1 MIKYNEFLFF
11 FKGENLMSIA
21 FKEIAKG
28 VKLLCIKNEKFKTN
42 CLKVDFYLPINE
54 FFPAQKVLAY
64 LMGQTSKEYN
74 TIKKFNSKVEGL
86 YDMDFDTAI
95 SSVGEKIKINFSAE
109 FLDDRFT
116 LDGKSIAEE
125 AVDFIIEILKNPN
138 CEDDKFD
145 EDATQREIKFTLE
158 RIKAEK
164 NDKKAYALSRLR
176 QLMCKDEPF
185 GIDREKLEE
194 DVAHLDS
201 KMLFDAYEDMLKS
214 STVVITASG
223 SLDEKMIE
231 NKFTE
236 FVNNIEN
243 RNPAKL
249 ETLFIEKAD
258 KIRYFKENMDVSQA
272 KMVIG
277 MRTGMRDKDDDYVAY
292 RVMTDIFGGGPYS
305 RLFLNVREKM
315 SLCYYCGARLLRD
328 KGIIF
333 VQSGVEEENYE
344 KALKEILNQLEIM
357 KNGEFTDE
365 DFNSSIIALSDA
377 FKGVGDSP
385 VAECVFYGSQAFDDQ
400 VVTGQEFAE
409 KIKSVTREQVVNCA
423 KRVTI
428 DSVYL
433 LAGEGANN
441 E

>member
-1 MIKYNEFLFF
+1 
-11 FKGENLMSIA
+11 MSIA
-21 FKEIAKG
+21 FKEIANG

-64 LMGQTSKEYN
+64 LIGQTSKKYN

-86 YDMDFDTAI
+86 YDMDFDTSI

-138 CEDDKFD
+138 CEDGKFD
-145 EDATQREIKFTLE
+145 ENATQREIKFTLE

-185 GIDREKLEE
+185 GIDREKLED

-231 NKFTE
+231 DKFTD
-236 FVNNIEN
+236 FVNSIDN
-243 RNPAKL
+243 RQPAKL
-249 ETLFIEKAD
+249 DTVFVEKANE
-258 KIRYFKENMDVSQA
+258 IRYFKEKMDVSQA

-277 MRTGMRDKDDDYVAY
+277 MRTGMRDKNDDYVAY

-333 VQSGVEEENYE
+333 IQSGVEEENYE

-400 VVTGQEFAE
+400 VVTGKEFAE
-409 KIKSVTREQVVNCA
+409 KIKSVTREQVINCA
-423 KRVTI
+423 KRVTV

-433 LAGEGANN
+433 LAGEGADN

>member
-1 MIKYNEFLFF
+1 
-11 FKGENLMSIA
+11 MSIA
-21 FKEIAKG
+21 FKEIANG

-64 LMGQTSKEYN
+64 LIGQTSKKYN

-86 YDMDFDTAI
+86 YDMDFDTSI

-138 CEDDKFD
+138 CEEGKFD
-145 EDATQREIKFTLE
+145 ENATQREIKFTLE

-185 GIDREKLEE
+185 GIDREKLED

-231 NKFTE
+231 DKFTD
-236 FVNNIEN
+236 FVNSIDN
-243 RNPAKL
+243 RQPAKL
-249 ETLFIEKAD
+249 DTVFVEKVNE
-258 KIRYFKENMDVSQA
+258 IRYFKEKMDVSQA

-277 MRTGMRDKDDDYVAY
+277 MRTGMRDKNDDYVAY

-333 VQSGVEEENYE
+333 IQSGVEEENYE

-400 VVTGQEFAE
+400 VVTGKEFAE
-409 KIKSVTREQVVNCA
+409 KIKSVTREQVINCA
-423 KRVTI
+423 KRVTV

-433 LAGEGANN
+433 LAGEGADN

>member
-1 MIKYNEFLFF
+1 MIKYNEFLFS
-11 FKGENLMSIA
+11 KRGKSMSIA
-21 FKEIAKG
+21 FKEIANG

-64 LMGQTSKEYN
+64 LIGQTSKKYN

-86 YDMDFDTAI
+86 YDMDFDTSI

-138 CEDDKFD
+138 CEDGKFD
-145 EDATQREIKFTLE
+145 ENATQREIKFTLE

-185 GIDREKLEE
+185 GIDREKLED

-231 NKFTE
+231 DKFTD
-236 FVNNIEN
+236 FVNSIDN
-243 RNPAKL
+243 RQPAKL
-249 ETLFIEKAD
+249 DTVFVEKANE
-258 KIRYFKENMDVSQA
+258 IRYFKEKMDVSQA

-277 MRTGMRDKDDDYVAY
+277 MRTGMRDKNDDYVAY

-333 VQSGVEEENYE
+333 IQSGVEEENYE

-400 VVTGQEFAE
+400 VVTGKEFAE
-409 KIKSVTREQVVNCA
+409 KIKSVTREQVINCA
-423 KRVTI
+423 KRVTV

-433 LAGEGANN
+433 LAGEGADN

>member
-1 MIKYNEFLFF
+1 
-11 FKGENLMSIA
+11 MSIA
-21 FKEIAKG
+21 FKEIANG
-28 VKLLCIKNEKFKTN
+28 VKILCIKNEKFKTN

-64 LMGQTSKEYN
+64 LIGQTSKKYN
-74 TIKKFNSKVEGL
+74 TIKKFNSKIEGL
-86 YDMDFDTAI
+86 YDMDFDTSI

-138 CEDDKFD
+138 CEDGKFD
-145 EDATQREIKFTLE
+145 ENATQREIKFTLE

-185 GIDREKLEE
+185 GIDREKLED

-231 NKFTE
+231 DKFAE
-236 FVNNIEN
+236 FVNSIDN
-243 RNPAKL
+243 RQPAKL
-249 ETLFIEKAD
+249 DTVFVEKANE
-258 KIRYFKENMDVSQA
+258 IRYFKEKMDVSQA

-277 MRTGMRDKDDDYVAY
+277 MRTGMRDKNDDYVAY

-328 KGIIF
+328 KG
-333 VQSGVEEENYE
+333 
-344 KALKEILNQLEIM
+344 
-357 KNGEFTDE
+357 
-365 DFNSSIIALSDA
+365 
-377 FKGVGDSP
+377 
-385 VAECVFYGSQAFDDQ
+385 
-400 VVTGQEFAE
+400 
-409 KIKSVTREQVVNCA
+409 KI
-423 KRVTI
+423 
-428 DSVYL
+428 
-433 LAGEGANN
+433 GA
-441 E
+441 